1 MRERA
6 RPRTA
11 ETDTVDFSLNEEQQA
26 FRDTARQFAEK
37 ELAPFA
43 AEWDE
48 HSTFPKDTIKRA
60 GELGF
65 CALYC
70 DPDHGG
76 MGLSRLDAALIFEQ
90 MAAGCTSTTAFI
102 TIHNMATWM
111 LSNFGSDALRD
122 QWAEGLMSGEQLASY
137 CLTEPNAGSDAA
149 SLSTSAKKDG
159 GDYVLNGAKA
169 FISGAGDTDVLVLM
183 ARTGGS
189 GAGGVTCFAIP
200 ADTTG
205 VSYGRNEDKMGWKSQ
220 PTRAVILEDVRI
232 PERYRIGEEGQGFKI
247 AMAGL
252 DGGRINIASCSL
264 GAATAALSQARSYV
278 QERKQFGQA
287 LSQFQNT
294 QFTLA
299 DMATHLL
306 AAQQMVR
313 LAAWKLDQGDS
324 DKSMYC
330 AMAKRLA
337 TDLCFDVCNQALQLH
352 GGYGYIKEYPL
363 ERYVRDARVH
373 QILEGT
379 NEIMRVIIARRVLG
393 DLAFL

>member
-1 MRERA
+1 MDFNF
-6 RPRTA
+6 
-11 ETDTVDFSLNEEQQA
+11 TDEQLA
-26 FRDTARQFAEK
+26 FRDTARQFADK

-43 AEWDE
+43 AEWDQ
-48 HSTFPKDTIKRA
+48 HGTFPKDTIRRA

-70 DPDHGG
+70 DEDQGG

-111 LSNFGSDALRD
+111 LSRFGSEAVR
-122 QWAEGLMSGEQLASY
+122 QRWNGPLMSGEALASY
-137 CLTEPNAGSDAA
+137 CLTEPGAGSDAA
-149 SLSTSAKKDG
+149 SLKTSARRDG
-159 GDYVLNGAKA
+159 DHYVLNGAKA
-169 FISGAGDTDVLVLM
+169 FISGAGDTELLVLM
-183 ARTGGS
+183 ARTGGP
-189 GAGGVTCFAIP
+189 GAGGISCFAIP
-200 ADTTG
+200 ADTPG

-220 PTRAVILEDVRI
+220 PTRAVILEDARV
-232 PERYRIGEEGQGFKI
+232 PVENRIGDEGQGFKI

-264 GAATAALSQARSYV
+264 GAASAALAQAQSYV
-278 QERKQFGQA
+278 QERRQFDQPV
-287 LSQFQNT
+287 SEFQSV

-299 DMATHLL
+299 DMATHLV

-313 LAAWKLDQGDS
+313 LAAWKLDNGDA
-324 DKSMYC
+324 DKGTFC

-363 ERYVRDARVH
+363 ERHVRDVRVH

-379 NEIMRVIIARRVLG
+379 NEIMRVIISRRVMMEG
-393 DLAFL
+393 AMEVIR